1 MIDIFDDNDIIEE
14 AYNNNPFFSYN
25 IHNFPMNDC
34 NNQNSINSLDDEESM
49 KEMKE
54 NNNPATPEKADTKTQ
69 NIEEK
74 STNIGT
80 FQKPKFYSFEEIK
93 EPLSKIWAN
102 DQIEKILKD
111 GQCLENSGEYRF
123 METIEK
129 KRKRVEENDYIINSF
144 DELQKKDGEKKRG
157 RASKKDS
164 SKIHNKMDSDNII
177 LKVKAKLFD
186 TILQFINSLLSNMK
200 LNIELIKLDYNYI
213 KNLRRDN
220 ELNLLNT
227 TLKDILSMNI
237 SPKFKSK
244 DKYYNKKTIDDL
256 IGSKDKINT
265 VNYNTLLFVLNMT
278 FRDWLDILTGKNNLE
293 NKAINFKGYQMDID
307 FALIKNSFV
316 GIDKFLSNL
325 EKEIKKEKENDYKYL
340 AFCIFYLYNYERW
353 FFVKSSRKKKN
364 KKEEVK

>member
-1 MIDIFDDNDIIEE
+1 
-14 AYNNNPFFSYN
+14 
-25 IHNFPMNDC
+25 
-34 NNQNSINSLDDEESM
+34 M

-54 NNNPATPEKADTKTQ
+54 NNNPATLEKTDTKMQ
-69 NIEEK
+69 NLEEK

-80 FQKPKFYSFEEIK
+80 FQPPKFYSFEDIK

-102 DQIEKILKD
+102 NQIEKILKD

-123 METIEK
+123 MKTLNK
-129 KRKRVEENDYIINSF
+129 KTKRVEEDDYINYLF
-144 DELQKKDGEKKRG
+144 DEPQKKDGEKKRG
-157 RASKKDS
+157 RTPKKDS
-164 SKIHNKMDSDNII
+164 NKIHNKMNSDNII
-177 LKVKAKLFD
+177 LKIKAKLFEN
-186 TILQFINSLLSNMK
+186 ILEFINAILRKMK

-244 DKYYNKKTIDDL
+244 DKDYNKKTINDL
-256 IGSKDKINT
+256 IDIIDKKKNS
-265 VNYNTLLFVLNMT
+265 NYNALLFVLNMT
-278 FRDWLDILTGKNNLE
+278 FRDWLDIFTGKNSLE
-293 NKAINFKGYQMDID
+293 NKTNNFEGNQMDINFD
-307 FALIKNSFV
+307 LIKNSFV

-325 EKEIKKEKENDYKYL
+325 EEEIKKEKENDYKYF

-353 FFVKSSRKKKN
+353 FFVKSSRKKKDK
-364 KKEEVK
+364 KKEAK